1 MEDHEALS
9 KAWRAAIKEEG
20 AAEKRYRRA
29 AEMASDPAVKSLFE
43 YLAGEETRHKTL
55 LDDEYQKRFAPDM

>member
-1 MEDHEALS
+1 MDYHVALVKS
-9 KAWRAAIKEEG
+9 WRAAIKEEA

-29 AEMASDPAVKSLFE
+29 AELAPDPALRALFE
-43 YLAGEETRHKTL
+43 YLAGEEIKHKNL